1 MSASQSIAST
11 HAYTWNDLFRQTM
24 RHRGLLI
31 RANLIAILTAVLSVP
46 IPLLIPLL
54 VDEVLL
60 KQPGVLTQF
69 IDQLFPNSWQG
80 PILYVLAV
88 TVITIVLRL
97 AWLFFSV
104 WQTREF
110 TLISKD
116 ITFHIRQRL
125 LEHIETI
132 AMAEYETLGSGT
144 VSSRLVVDIETIDNF
159 LGITIS
165 RFIVSVL
172 TLLGVTV
179 VMLWLH
185 WQLALFI
192 LILNPVVILLTTK
205 MGGYVKELKKKENTA
220 FELFQQALTETL
232 DTIQQI
238 RASNRAQSFFEH
250 IIKLAAEVKNQA
262 GQFAWRSDAAN
273 KLSFSIFISGFDIFR
288 AVAMLMVVFSDLTIG
303 EMLAVFSYLWFM
315 MGPVQE
321 ILNIQYGWFGAKAA
335 LTRIN
340 ELLTLKSEP
349 IYPHLQNPFNNK
361 HTVSVRAEQV
371 TFAYGD
377 KPPVLV
383 DVNLKI
389 AAGEKVALVGASG
402 GGKSTFVQILLGL
415 YQPQQGQLYFDEVPI
430 TAIGLDVVRE
440 HVATVLQQPALFNDT
455 LRANL
460 TLGQNLPDEQLW
472 EALRIAQLEETVR
485 EQTEGLATLV
495 GRQGLRL
502 SGGQRQ
508 RLAIARMV
516 LSDPKVV
523 ILDEATSALD
533 METEHKLHTALQA
546 FLQNRTTL
554 IIAHRL
560 SAVRQA
566 DRILV
571 FEGGTI
577 IEQGSHQELI
587 QQDGLY
593 RKLYGGS
600 TA

>member
-1 MSASQSIAST
+1 MSASQLV
-11 HAYTWNDLFRQTM
+11 AYTWNELFRQTL
-24 RHRGLLI
+24 RYRGLLI

-60 KQPGVLTQF
+60 KQPGALTNF
-69 IDQLFPNSWQG
+69 LDQIFPTHWQG

-88 TVITIVLRL
+88 TLITIFLRL

-116 ITFHIRQRL
+116 ISFHIRQRL
-125 LEHIETI
+125 LRHLETI

-172 TLLGVTV
+172 TLIGVTV

-205 MGGYVKELKKKENTA
+205 MGSYVKELKKKENTA

-238 RASNRAQSFFEH
+238 RASNRAPSFFER
-250 IIKLAAEVKNQA
+250 IIGLAAEVKDQA

-340 ELLTLKSEP
+340 ELLALQSEP
-349 IYPHLQNPFNNK
+349 VYPHLTNPFKNK
-361 HTVSVRAEQV
+361 HTVSVRAEQIS
-371 TFAYGD
+371 FAYGD
-377 KPPVLV
+377 KAPVLV
-383 DVNLKI
+383 DVNLTI

-415 YQPQQGQLYFDEVPI
+415 YQPQQGQLYFDERPI
-430 TAIGLDVVRE
+430 TEIGLEVVRE

-460 TLGQNLPDEQLW
+460 TLGQALPDDKLW
-472 EALRIAQLEETVR
+472 EALRIAQLEDTVR
-485 EQTEGLATLV
+485 EQTQGLDTLV
-495 GRQGLRL
+495 GRQGMRL

-533 METEHKLHTALQA
+533 METEYQLQTALQS
-546 FLQNRTTL
+546 FLQGRTTL

-593 RKLYGGS
+593 RKLYGAA
-600 TA
+600 TT

>member
-1 MSASQSIAST
+1 MSASQLV
-11 HAYTWNDLFRQTM
+11 AYTWNELFRQTL
-24 RHRGLLI
+24 RYRGLLI

-60 KQPGVLTQF
+60 KQPGALTNF
-69 IDQLFPNSWQG
+69 LDKIFPTHWQG

-88 TVITIVLRL
+88 TLITIFLRL

-116 ITFHIRQRL
+116 ISFHIRQRL
-125 LEHIETI
+125 LKHLETI

-172 TLLGVTV
+172 TLIGVTV

-205 MGGYVKELKKKENTA
+205 MGSYVKELKKKENTA

-238 RASNRAQSFFEH
+238 RASNRAPSFFER
-250 IIKLAAEVKNQA
+250 IIGLAAEVKDQA

-340 ELLTLKSEP
+340 ELLALQSEP
-349 IYPHLQNPFNNK
+349 VYPHLTNPFKNK
-361 HTVSVRAEQV
+361 HTVSVRAEQIS
-371 TFAYGD
+371 FAYGD
-377 KPPVLV
+377 KAPVLV
-383 DVNLKI
+383 DVNLTI

-415 YQPQQGQLYFDEVPI
+415 YQPQQGQLYFDERPI
-430 TAIGLDVVRE
+430 TEIGLDVVRE

-460 TLGQNLPDEQLW
+460 TLGQALPDEKLW
-472 EALRIAQLEETVR
+472 EALRIAQLEDTVR
-485 EQTEGLATLV
+485 EQTQGLDTLV
-495 GRQGLRL
+495 GRQGMRL

-533 METEHKLHTALQA
+533 METEYQLQTALQS
-546 FLQNRTTL
+546 FLQGRTTL

-593 RKLYGGS
+593 RKLYGAA
-600 TA
+600 TT

>member
-1 MSASQSIAST
+1 MSASQPVV
-11 HAYTWNDLFRQTM
+11 YTWNDLFRQTM

-69 IDQLFPNSWQG
+69 IDQLFPSSWHG

-88 TVITIVLRL
+88 TVITICLRL

-116 ITFHIRQRL
+116 ITFRIRRRL

-238 RASNRAQSFFEH
+238 RASNRAQSFFEQ

-273 KLSFSIFISGFDIFR
+273 KLSFSIFISGFDVFR
-288 AVAMLMVVFSDLTIG
+288 AIAMLMVVFSDLTIG

-335 LTRIN
+335 LQRIN
-340 ELLTLKSEP
+340 QLLALKSEP
-349 IYPHLQNPFNNK
+349 IYPHLQNPFKNK

-383 DVNLKI
+383 DVNLTI

-415 YQPQQGQLYFDEVPI
+415 YQPQQGQLYFDEIPI

-460 TLGQNLPDEQLW
+460 TLGQDLPDEKLW

-485 EQTEGLATLV
+485 AQTEGLATLV

-533 METEHKLHTALQA
+533 METEQKLHTALHT

-577 IEQGSHQELI
+577 IEQGNHQELI

-593 RKLYGGS
+593 RKLYGSS

>member
-1 MSASQSIAST
+1 MSELQPVT
-11 HAYTWNDLFRQTM
+11 YTWNDLFRQTM
-24 RHRGLLI
+24 QHRSLLI
-31 RANLIAILTAVLSVP
+31 RANLIAILTALLSVP

-60 KQPGVLTQF
+60 KKPGPMTAF
-69 IDQLFPNSWQG
+69 IDQLFPTSWHG
-80 PILYVLAV
+80 PILYVLAI
-88 TVITIVLRL
+88 TVLTILLRL
-97 AWLFFSV
+97 AWLLFSV

-116 ITFHIRQRL
+116 ITFQVRKRL
-125 LEHIETI
+125 LEHIETV
-132 AMAEYETLGSGT
+132 AMEEYETLGSGT
-144 VSSRLVVDIETIDNF
+144 VSSRLVVDVETIDTF

-172 TLLGVTV
+172 TLIGVTA

-192 LILNPVVILLTTK
+192 LLLNPVVILLTTK

-238 RASNRAQSFFEH
+238 RASNRSSSFFGRV
-250 IIKLAAEVKNQA
+250 INLAADVKTYA
-262 GQFAWRSDAAN
+262 GQYSWRSDAAN

-288 AVAMLMVVFSDLTIG
+288 AVSMLMVVFSDLSIG

-335 LTRIN
+335 LKRIN
-340 ELLTLKSEP
+340 DLLALKSEP
-349 IYPHLQNPFNNK
+349 IYPHLKNPFKNK
-361 HTVSVRAEQV
+361 HTVGLRAEHI

-377 KPPVLV
+377 KLPVLQN
-383 DVNLKI
+383 VNLTI

-402 GGKSTFVQILLGL
+402 GGKSTFVQVLLGL
-415 YQPQQGQLYFDEVPI
+415 YQPQQGQMYFDDVPI
-430 TAIGLDVVRE
+430 TEIGLDVVRE
-440 HVATVLQQPALFNDT
+440 HVSTVLQQPALFNDT
-455 LRANL
+455 IRANL
-460 TLGQNLPDEQLW
+460 TLGQELPDEKLW
-472 EALRIAQLEETVR
+472 EALSIAQLADTIR
-485 EQTEGLATLV
+485 EQTEGLNTIV
-495 GRQGLRL
+495 GRQGMRL

-516 LSDPKVV
+516 LSNPKVV
-523 ILDEATSALD
+523 VLDEATSALD
-533 METEHKLHTALQA
+533 METEAKLHSALQD

-577 IEQGSHQELI
+577 IEQGSHQDLI
-587 QQDGLY
+587 AQDGLY
-593 RKLYGGS
+593 HKLYGN
-600 TA
+600 A

>member
-1 MSASQSIAST
+1 MPASQPV
-11 HAYTWNDLFRQTM
+11 AYTWNDLFRQTM
-24 RHRGLLI
+24 RHRGLLV
-31 RANLIAILTAVLSVP
+31 RANLIALLTAVLSVP

-69 IDQLFPNSWQG
+69 INQIFPSDWQG
-80 PILYVLAV
+80 PILYVMAITVV
-88 TVITIVLRL
+88 TILLRL
-97 AWLFFSV
+97 AGLLFSV

-116 ITFHIRQRL
+116 ITFSIRKRL

-172 TLLGVTV
+172 TLMGVTI
-179 VMLWLH
+179 VMLCLH

-192 LILNPVVILLTTK
+192 LILNPVVVLLTTK

-232 DTIQQI
+232 DAIQQI
-238 RASNRAQSFFEH
+238 RASNRTQRFFERV
-250 IIKLAAEVKNQA
+250 ISLGTEVKDHA
-262 GQFAWRSDAAN
+262 GQYAWRSDAAN
-273 KLSFSIFISGFDIFR
+273 KLSFSIFASGFDFFR
-288 AVAMLMVVFSDLTIG
+288 AMAMLIVVFSDLSVG

-321 ILNIQYGWFGAKAA
+321 VLNIQYGWFGAKAA
-335 LTRIN
+335 LNRIN
-340 ELLTLKSEP
+340 ELLALQSEP
-349 IYPHLQNPFNNK
+349 IYPQLQNPFKDK
-361 HTVSVRAEQV
+361 HTVRVRAEHI

-383 DVNLKI
+383 DVNLNI

-402 GGKSTFVQILLGL
+402 GGKSTFVQVLLGL

-430 TAIGLDVVRE
+430 TEIGLNGVRE

-460 TLGQNLPDEQLW
+460 TLGQTLSDEKLW
-472 EALRIAQLEETVR
+472 EALRIAQLEDTVLEQAQGLETM
-485 EQTEGLATLV
+485 V
-495 GRQGLRL
+495 GRQGMRL

-577 IEQGSHQELI
+577 IEQGSHHELM

-593 RKLYGGS
+593 RKLYG